1 MATKSAAPKST
12 VAKSSKHAKAGLVMS
27 VARVTNKMRDGL
39 PGKNQSVKAAVY
51 ITGGMEELLGAV
63 LTKARDNAKM
73 AAYPKAAK
81 RLNLTDVIAGVRSD
95 PDLARAFSNFT
106 FGSLKPARKSVE
118 FCLTSEEQTIRRQKI
133 RANKQNRAAEKARRA
148 AVANGGVIETIVD

>member
-106 FGSLKPARKSVE
+106 FSVCTVSRSVTDVSAAALAPRINARN
-118 FCLTSEEQTIRRQKI
+118 L
-133 RANKQNRAAEKARRA
+133 
-148 AVANGGVIETIVD
+148 

>member
-1 MATKSAAPKST
+1 M
-12 VAKSSKHAKAGLVMS
+12 
-27 VARVTNKMRDGL
+27 
-39 PGKNQSVKAAVY
+39 
-51 ITGGMEELLGAV
+51 
-63 LTKARDNAKM
+63 
-73 AAYPKAAK
+73 
-81 RLNLTDVIAGVRSD
+81 RSD